1 MSHNEWLRREI
12 GMRYGCLVALTF
24 ALSGCIGYSW
34 TTENTDAYSQFS
46 QGVVYELQRTVWVNV
61 DNGHASKNKVFEKS
75 IEVQKGTTIRVDH
88 VVLDRGVS
96 FWWYFGPYAYDEV
109 FGVVMDGE
117 WKGQKM
123 SLNGLTSRCR
133 KWKNDEWQ
141 MYDQPDEEW
150 LKRR

>member
-75 IEVQKGTTIRVDH
+75 IEVQKERRSEWIMLSWTEASVSGGIL
-88 VVLDRGVS
+88 VL
-96 FWWYFGPYAYDEV
+96 
-109 FGVVMDGE
+109 MHMT
-117 WKGQKM
+117 K
-123 SLNGLTSRCR
+123 SLAL
-133 KWKNDEWQ
+133 
-141 MYDQPDEEW
+141 
-150 LKRR
+150 